1 MQRVTLVR
9 YTAKPDRA
17 DENEALAR
25 AVHKELRATAPSGVT
40 YLLFRNGGDFVHLFV
55 NAKEDAAEAL
65 TDLPSFKTYIANIL
79 ERCAAPP
86 DQTRLSLTLL
96 EAYGLSSAVHIRQQ

>member
-9 YTAKPDRA
+9 YAAKPDRA

-25 AVHKELRATAPSGVT
+25 AVHKELRATAPSGVA
-40 YLLFRNGGDFVHLFV
+40 YLLFRNAVDFVHLFV
-55 NAKEDAAEAL
+55 NAQEDAAEAL
-65 TDLPSFKTYIANIL
+65 TELPSFKTYIANIQ
-79 ERCAAPP
+79 ERCEAPP

-96 EAYGLSSAVHIRQQ
+96 ESYGLSSSDHKKC